1 MVKTAVNLVKSAEEL
16 SDDEDSIEGSEYNID
31 ESNNLICVYDRS
43 KKIWVFK
50 NLISLDNVFINL
62 LKYSLL

>member
-1 MVKTAVNLVKSAEEL
+1 
-16 SDDEDSIEGSEYNID
+16 
-31 ESNNLICVYDRS
+31 VYDRS

>member
-31 ESNNLICVYDRS
+31 ESNNVWTEDGT
-43 KKIWVFK
+43 
-50 NLISLDNVFINL
+50 
-62 LKYSLL
+62 